1 MVSIY
6 DVLDDAIEDLDETEE
21 REAYLNH
28 LKASFPFIL
37 CPPLFVRRQ
46 DLPVLQWIKVKYN
59 DCDAHQ
65 FPNQQGVYIFVV
77 SVEGGNLPTNSYI
90 MYVGKAGD
98 VDSDNTIAKR
108 FRNYVNESGY
118 IKRMSIRK
126 MIKHYKEHL
135 YYYYVTIPDG
145 QSTSQVEQA
154 LADIFLPPCC
164 RVDFSA
170 EVRTLLR
177 GARIS

>member
-6 DVLDDAIEDLDETEE
+6 DGLDGAIEDLDEVEQ
-21 REAYLNH
+21 REAYLNQ
-28 LKASFPFIL
+28 LKASFPFLL
-37 CPPLFVRRQ
+37 CPPLFARRQ
-46 DLPVLQWIKVKYN
+46 DLPPLQWVRVKYN
-59 DCDAHQ
+59 DYATHQ

-77 SVEGGNLPTNSYI
+77 SIDGGNLPINSYV

-98 VDSDNTIAKR
+98 ITSNNTIAQR
-108 FRNYVNESGY
+108 FRNYVNESGF
-118 IKRMSIRK
+118 ISRVSIRK

-135 YYYYVTIPDG
+135 YYYYATIPNG

-164 RVDFSA
+164 HVDFSA

-177 GARIS
+177 GARI